1 MKSMQLNK
9 VDVTTYLIKKRDNL
23 NENELEKINE
33 KTIVQLKRKLR

>member
-1 MKSMQLNK
+1 MQLNK

-33 KTIVQLKRKLR
+33 KTIVQLMRKLR

>member
-33 KTIVQLKRKLR
+33 KTIVQLMRKLR